1 MWPEAHYLLVY
12 VIDYLWV
19 LTLHREDRIAVFHLQ
34 EVTIQYML
42 ISFLYYLKGCH
53 REERENS
60 FCVLEAVQNHT

>member
-1 MWPEAHYLLVY
+1 M
-12 VIDYLWV
+12 

-53 REERENS
+53 GEERENL
-60 FCVLEAVQNHT
+60 FCVLVAVQN